1 VTERLYYTDSDILE
15 FHATIVQ
22 TGRRGEHFYVAL
34 DRSAF
39 YPTSGGQGH
48 DTGRLNGVEVI
59 DVVESEDGDVWHLV
73 AAEPETVGSRVQ
85 GVVDKE
91 RRLRN
96 RQNHT
101 AQHILSAAFHRLYNY
116 RTMSVH
122 LGEEYGAVELQAE
135 TIPEEQLRE
144 IEKTANV
151 IIGDNV
157 PVEVM
162 FVDGAQAAGLP
173 LRKEPQREGELRV
186 VRIGEYDYSACGGTH
201 CRTSGGVGL
210 IKIIGV
216 DKMRGRALVK
226 YLAGALAVRDYARR
240 FDVTDVLAR
249 SFSCHPADLPGIV
262 GKLQDDAAAVRR
274 ELAEAQKELLP
285 IRAEQLS
292 QNPIVCGRYKLVMD
306 KPPGIDAAAGS
317 RLAGM
322 VADRIGGVAAL
333 IVDERLV
340 LTAAAGSGLH
350 AGNLIRKLASLTGLK
365 GGGNERAAQ
374 LGGVTTDRAA
384 AVQDELRTMLANE

>member
-1 VTERLYYTDSDILE
+1 
-15 FHATIVQ
+15 
-22 TGRRGEHFYVAL
+22 
-34 DRSAF
+34 
-39 YPTSGGQGH
+39 
-48 DTGRLNGVEVI
+48 
-59 DVVESEDGDVWHLV
+59 
-73 AAEPETVGSRVQ
+73 
-85 GVVDKE
+85 
-91 RRLRN
+91 
-96 RQNHT
+96 
-101 AQHILSAAFHRLYNY
+101 
-116 RTMSVH
+116 MSVH
-122 LGEEYGAVELQAE
+122 LGEEYGAVELQVE
-135 TIPEEQLRE
+135 SIPEEQLRE
-144 IEKTANV
+144 IEKTANE
-151 IIGDNV
+151 IIGENV
-157 PVEVM
+157 PVEVT
-162 FVDGAQAAGLP
+162 FVDGAQAAAMP
-173 LRKEPQREGELRV
+173 LRKEPSREGELRV
-186 VRIGEYDYSACGGTH
+186 VRIGEFDYSACGGTH

-249 SFSCHPADLPGIV
+249 SFSCHPDDLPGIV

-274 ELAEAQKELLP
+274 ELTEAQKELLP

-292 QNPIVCGRYKLVMD
+292 QNPIVCGRYKLVME
-306 KPPGIDAAAGS
+306 KLSGIDASAGS

-322 VADRIGGVAAL
+322 IADRIGGVAAL

-374 LGGVTTDRAA
+374 LGGVSTDRAA